1 MGHHKILTGARLATM
16 VTGDDYGLIEN
27 GALVL
32 SGDRIAWVGP
42 APELPAHFDGPVR
55 DLAGRLVTP
64 GLIDAH
70 THIVFAG
77 DRAREFEMRVG
88 IAQRD
93 VSSDKDRPGHH
104 AHKNRR
110 NRIAAPVLARVVTHD
125 RAQTERHN

>member
-32 SGDRIAWVGP
+32 SGDRIAWGGP

-77 DRAREFEMRVG
+77 DRAREFDVDVG
-88 IAQRD
+88 AQDRSIAHTSAPLS
-93 VSSDKDRPGHH
+93 VH
-104 AHKNRR
+104 AG
-110 NRIAAPVLARVVTHD
+110 
-125 RAQTERHN
+125 